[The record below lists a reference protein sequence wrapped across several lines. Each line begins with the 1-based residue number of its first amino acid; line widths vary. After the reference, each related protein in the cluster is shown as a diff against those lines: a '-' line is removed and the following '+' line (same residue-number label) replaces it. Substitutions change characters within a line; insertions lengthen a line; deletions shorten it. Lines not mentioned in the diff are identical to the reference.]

1 MRSNYKRIWD
11 YINLVNNRNKDLKIS
26 NLLWINIDKFFMPS
40 VANIVWTDLSVYKI
54 VSNWQFACNR
64 MHVWRDMRLP
74 IALSKIY
81 ESFIVSPAYDVF
93 EIIDEKKIL
102 PEYLMMWFS
111 RKEFDRNAWFYTD
124 ADVRQGLHWDAFCNI
139 ELPVPDIAKQQEI
152 VDEYNAIKNRIS
164 INNSLIEKLEETA
177 KALYKQWFVDF
188 EFPDEN
194 GNPYKSSGGEMEFC
208 SELEKEVPKGWRVGF
223 FWDNILT
230 KIIWSW
236 IKKFEWEKVYLATA
250 EIDWNKIINFDVKI
264 NYNKRPSRANMQPI
278 NNSIWFAKMKNTR
291 KNQLFLN
298 IDKWNIENIILSTW
312 FCWIKPLNNGLFYI
326 YTIVNSSNFED
337 EKDLLATWTTQ
348 EAINNESLVNI
359 KYFIPNDNILNKVN
373 DLYLPIYETIS
384 FYKKEIEKLN
394 KMKDL
399 ILSKMAS
406 CQNLDSKD

>member
-1 MRSNYKRIWD
+1 MRSNYKKLWK
-11 YINLVNNRNKDLKIS
+11 YIRQVNNRNKDLKVS

-40 VANIVWTDLSVYKI
+40 VANIVWTDLSVYKK
-54 VSNWQFACNR
+54 VSKWQFACNR

-74 IALSKIY
+74 VALSKND
-81 ESFIVSPAYDVF
+81 EDFIVSPAYDVF
-93 EIIDEKKIL
+93 EIIDEKELL

-124 ADVRQGLHWDAFCNI
+124 ADVRQWLSWDAFINI
-139 ELPVPDIAKQQEI
+139 ELPVPDITKQQEI

-164 INNSLIEKLEETA
+164 LNNSLIEKLEETA
-177 KALYKQWFVDF
+177 KSIYKEWFVDF
-188 EFPDEN
+188 DFPDEN
-194 GNPYKSSGGEMEFC
+194 WKPYKSSGGEMEFC
-208 SELEKEVPKGWRVGF
+208 SELEKEVPKGWRIWF

-230 KIIWSW
+230 EIIWSW
-236 IKKFEWEKVYLATA
+236 IKQFEWEKVYLATA

-264 NYNKRPSRANMQPI
+264 TYKDRPSRANMQPI

-298 IDKWNIENIILSTW
+298 IDKWNVENIILSTW
-312 FCWIKPLNNGLFYI
+312 FCWINPVNNSLFYI

-359 KYFIPNDNILNKVN
+359 KYLIPNDDILNKVN
-373 DLYLPIYETIS
+373 DLYLPIYETSS
-384 FYKKEIEKLN
+384 FYKKEIEKLS

-406 CQNLDSKD
+406 ES